1 MALGGG
7 RDNIVA
13 YFNKAKDE
21 PQIQEQN
28 IAQEEGKDSDRG
40 RINREEIKKKNQK
53 KKKNNCSRFYSYRS
67 IWKYP
72 YLK

>member
-1 MALGGG
+1 MDKIQKVGGALLIITGLIMALGG

-40 RINREEIKKKNQK
+40 KNK
-53 KKKNNCSRFYSYRS
+53 
-67 IWKYP
+67 
-72 YLK
+72 